1 LSSRAA
7 LSGVTEVDGA
17 GALVAVTGV
26 EDDVSDVIE
35 SGAFR
40 ASLRERKVRGV
51 LGHDWLR
58 VVAVAEEAVELMP
71 GDPSAAAHH
80 GFA

>member
-1 LSSRAA
+1 LSSLAA

-17 GALVAVTGV
+17 G
-26 EDDVSDVIE
+26 
-35 SGAFR
+35 
-40 ASLRERKVRGV
+40 
-51 LGHDWLR
+51 HDWLR
-58 VVAVAEEAVELMP
+58 VVAVAVEAVELMP